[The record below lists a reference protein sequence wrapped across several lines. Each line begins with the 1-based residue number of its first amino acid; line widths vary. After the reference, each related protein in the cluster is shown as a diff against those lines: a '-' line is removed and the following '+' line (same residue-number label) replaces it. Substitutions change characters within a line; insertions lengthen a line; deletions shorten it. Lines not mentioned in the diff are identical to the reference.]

1 MIIHLDTLIPQEQGI
16 EQARDILIG
25 GGIVACPTESYY
37 ALSVDADNEAAIRR
51 LFSLKRRSSKQPV
64 LILIPSTQSLKDYVT
79 TIPPVALRLIRRF
92 WPGGLTL
99 IFEASKRICPLLTG
113 NTGNVGVRLSSHPV
127 ATALAQGL
135 QGAVTGTSANISGA
149 PPCRRAEEVMAYF
162 GEKIDLII
170 DAGMTAGGA
179 GSTVLDVTVDPP
191 ETIRD
196 GMIPRQELER
206 FIRGETDF

>member
-1 MIIHLDTLIPQEQGI
+1 MIIHLDPLIPQEQGI
-16 EQARDILIG
+16 EQASEILID

-37 ALSVDADNEAAIRR
+37 ALSVDVDNEVAVQR
-51 LFSLKRRSSKQPV
+51 LFSVKRRSPDRPV
-64 LILIPSTQSLKDYVT
+64 LILIPSVESLKEYVS

-99 IFEASKRICPLLTG
+99 IFEASKKICPLLTG
-113 NTGNVGVRLSSHPV
+113 NSGNVGVRLSSHPV
-127 ATALAQGL
+127 ATALAQSL

-149 PPCRRAEEVMAYF
+149 PPCRRAEEVMATF
-162 GEKIDLII
+162 RENIDLII

-196 GMIPRQELER
+196 GMIPRHELEP
-206 FIRGETDF
+206 FIRGETTS